1 MAREKSRQD
10 LEQNAK
16 MPQQLPAVFIMY
28 GCHLVNCDVESQEYC
43 SLEEP
48 DLSFLA
54 FSFAPI
60 CLDLF
65 EEIRMP

>member
-10 LEQNAK
+10 LEQKAK
-16 MPQQLPAVFIMY
+16 MPQQLLAVFIMY
-28 GCHLVNCDVESQEYC
+28 GCHLVNWHVEFQEYC

-54 FSFAPI
+54 FSSAPI
-60 CLDLF
+60 CLGLF
-65 EEIRMP
+65 EEIRIP